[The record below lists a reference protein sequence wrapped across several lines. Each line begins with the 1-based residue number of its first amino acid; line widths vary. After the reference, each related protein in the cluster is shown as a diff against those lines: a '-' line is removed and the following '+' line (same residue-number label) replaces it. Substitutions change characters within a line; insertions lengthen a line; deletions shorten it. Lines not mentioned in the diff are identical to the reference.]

1 MVDSHSLV
9 SSSLMENHNG
19 RRSMA
24 DYTDP
29 NQVRLTGENQYM
41 RLHTEANGPM
51 TTRCSHWR
59 ILLSPSGPGH
69 VLFLRS
75 DVTDGERRIYADN
88 IALAR
93 WLQQDILAAGEF
105 SDQAL
110 PVVEAVF
117 ARSGDSRSFWTEIID
132 TVTEHLAL
140 TWYDFGEPFVISV
153 PAGSVAGRPLGWSS
167 VFVPA
172 RRAQLTVNGMVATGR
187 PFPEQRGDRMS
198 STAGLALSETW
209 IRLATA

>member
-1 MVDSHSLV
+1 
-9 SSSLMENHNG
+9 
-19 RRSMA
+19 MA

-41 RLHTEANGPM
+41 RLHTEASGPM

-75 DVTDGERRIYADN
+75 DVTDDERRIYADN

-105 SDQAL
+105 SDQTL

-117 ARSGDSRSFWTEIID
+117 VRAGDSRFFWTESID
-132 TVTEHLAL
+132 TAAEHLAL

-153 PAGSVAGRPLGWSS
+153 PAGSVPGRALGWSS

-172 RRAQLTVNGMVATGR
+172 RRAQLTLNDRVATGR
-187 PFPEQRGDRMS
+187 PFPEKRGDRMS

-209 IRLATA
+209 VRPA

>member
-1 MVDSHSLV
+1 
-9 SSSLMENHNG
+9 
-19 RRSMA
+19 MA

-41 RLHTEANGPM
+41 RLHAEANGPM

-75 DVTDGERRIYADN
+75 DVTDDERRIYADN

-93 WLQQDILAAGEF
+93 WLQQEILAAGEF
-105 SDQAL
+105 SEQTL

-172 RRAQLTVNGMVATGR
+172 RRAQLTLNGMVATGR

-209 IRLATA
+209 VRSS

>member
-1 MVDSHSLV
+1 
-9 SSSLMENHNG
+9 
-19 RRSMA
+19 MA
-24 DYTDP
+24 THTDP

-41 RLHTEANGPM
+41 RLHPEAHGPM

-59 ILLSPSGPGH
+59 ILLSPAGPGH

-75 DVTDGERRIYADN
+75 DVTKDEVRIYADN

-93 WLQQDILAAGEF
+93 WLQQEILTAGEF
-105 SDQAL
+105 SDQAM
-110 PVVEAVF
+110 PVVQAVF
-117 ARSGDSRSFWTEIID
+117 SRSGDTRTFWTEIIEAEP
-132 TVTEHLAL
+132 EHISL
-140 TWYDFGEPFVISV
+140 TWYDFGDPFVISV
-153 PAGSVAGRPLGWSS
+153 PAGSVPERPLGWSS

-172 RRAQLTVNGMVATGR
+172 RRVQLTLNGRVATGR

-209 IRLATA
+209 VRPS

>member
-1 MVDSHSLV
+1 
-9 SSSLMENHNG
+9 MENHD
-19 RRSMA
+19 RRCNMA

-29 NQVRLTGENQYM
+29 NQIRLTGENQYM

-93 WLQQDILAAGEF
+93 WLQQEILAAGEF
-105 SDQAL
+105 SDQTL
-110 PVVEAVF
+110 LFVDAVF
-117 ARSGDSRSFWTEIID
+117 AKRGDSRFLSPQSIE
-132 TVTEHLAL
+132 
-140 TWYDFGEPFVISV
+140 
-153 PAGSVAGRPLGWSS
+153 
-167 VFVPA
+167 
-172 RRAQLTVNGMVATGR
+172 
-187 PFPEQRGDRMS
+187 
-198 STAGLALSETW
+198 STPK
-209 IRLATA
+209 